1 MSHAAGLEAAAA
13 MLVIAAFL
21 GTVVARALP
30 FGGMRRTAEEAALI
44 LVCATPA
51 IALLTPYLRRHLWAP
66 AAVIA
71 CGYGS
76 FYVIRSVQLR
86 RANRDTVRLLLGMHR
101 DATFGE
107 VWAEA
112 ERIEPRPLT
121 NRGRLVIALAAAAIL
136 AIGQAT
142 GRYDTALIGLGLG
155 AAESTLRPAYHRR
168 LVERIRQIG
177 H

>member
-1 MSHAAGLEAAAA
+1 MSRAEGLEAAAA
-13 MLVIAAFL
+13 LLVLAGCL
-21 GTVVARALP
+21 GVTSRVLP

-51 IALLTPYLRRHLWAP
+51 LALLAPYLRHHLWAP

-76 FYVIRSVQLR
+76 FYLIRSFQLR
-86 RANRDTVRLLLGMHR
+86 RANRDTVRLLLGLHR

-121 NRGRLVIALAAAAIL
+121 NRGRLVIAAVAAAIL
-136 AIGQAT
+136 VIGQMT

-168 LVERIRQIG
+168 LVEKIRQIG

>member
-1 MSHAAGLEAAAA
+1 VSRAEGLEAAAA
-13 MLVIAAFL
+13 LLVLAGFL
-21 GTVVARALP
+21 GVAARTLP

-51 IALLTPYLRRHLWAP
+51 VALLTPYLRHHLWAP

-76 FYVIRSVQLR
+76 FYLIRSFQLR
-86 RANRDTVRLLLGMHR
+86 RANRDTVRLLLGLHR
-101 DATFGE
+101 DTTFGE

-112 ERIEPRPLT
+112 ERVDPRPLT
-121 NRGRLVIALAAAAIL
+121 NRGRLVIAVVAAAIL
-136 AIGQAT
+136 AIGEMT

-168 LVERIRQIG
+168 LVEKIRQIG

>member
-1 MSHAAGLEAAAA
+1 VSRAEGIEAAAA
-13 MLVIAAFL
+13 LLVLAGCL
-21 GTVVARALP
+21 GVTARVLA

-51 IALLTPYLRRHLWAP
+51 LALLTPYVRHHLWAP
-66 AAVIA
+66 AAVIG

-76 FYVIRSVQLR
+76 FYLIRSFQLR
-86 RANRDTVRLLLGMHR
+86 RANRDTVRLLLGLHR

-107 VWAEA
+107 VWSEA
-112 ERIEPRPLT
+112 ERIDPHPLT
-121 NRGRLVIALAAAAIL
+121 NRGRLAIAVVAAAIL
-136 AIGQAT
+136 ALGQMT
-142 GRYDTALIGLGLG
+142 GRLG

>member
-1 MSHAAGLEAAAA
+1 VSRTAGVEAAAA
-13 MLVIAAFL
+13 LLLLAAFL
-21 GTVVARALP
+21 GTIVARTLP
-30 FGGMRRTAEEAALI
+30 YGGMRRTAEEAALI

-51 IALLTPYLRRHLWAP
+51 LALLTPYLRRHLWAP

-76 FYVIRSVQLR
+76 FYLIRSFQLR
-86 RANRDTVRLLLGMHR
+86 RANRDAVRLLLGLHR

-112 ERIEPRPLT
+112 ERIDPRPLT
-121 NRGRLVIALAAAAIL
+121 NRGRVMIAVAAAAIL
-136 AIGQAT
+136 VIGQMT

-168 LVERIRQIG
+168 LVEKIREIG

>member
-1 MSHAAGLEAAAA
+1 VSRAEGLEAAAA
-13 MLVIAAFL
+13 MLVLAACLGIAA
-21 GTVVARALP
+21 RILP
-30 FGGMRRTAEEAALI
+30 PGGMRRRAEEAALI
-44 LVCATPA
+44 VVCATPA
-51 IALLTPYLRRHLWAP
+51 LALLTPYLRHHLWAP

-76 FYVIRSVQLR
+76 FYLIRSFQLR
-86 RANRDTVRLLLGMHR
+86 RANRDSVRLLLGLHR

-112 ERIEPRPLT
+112 ERIDPRPLT
-121 NRGRLVIALAAAAIL
+121 NRGRLVIAGVAAAIL
-136 AIGQAT
+136 VIGQMT

-168 LVERIRQIG
+168 LVEKIRQIG

>member
-1 MSHAAGLEAAAA
+1 MSRAEGLEAAAA
-13 MLVIAAFL
+13 LLVLAGFL
-21 GTVVARALP
+21 GVAARTLP

-51 IALLTPYLRRHLWAP
+51 VALLTPYLRHHLWAP

-76 FYVIRSVQLR
+76 FYLIRSFQLR
-86 RANRDTVRLLLGMHR
+86 RANRDTVRLLLGLHR
-101 DATFGE
+101 DTTFGE

-112 ERIEPRPLT
+112 ERVDPRPLT
-121 NRGRLVIALAAAAIL
+121 NRGRLVIAVVAAAIL
-136 AIGQAT
+136 AIGETT

-168 LVERIRQIG
+168 LVEKIRQIG

>member
-1 MSHAAGLEAAAA
+1 VSRAEGLEAAAA
-13 MLVIAAFL
+13 LLVIAGFL
-21 GTVVARALP
+21 GGIVARTLP

-51 IALLTPYLRRHLWAP
+51 LALLTPYLRHHLWAP

-76 FYVIRSVQLR
+76 FYLIRSFQLR
-86 RANRDTVRLLLGMHR
+86 RANRDTVRLLLGLHR

-107 VWAEA
+107 VWIEA
-112 ERIEPRPLT
+112 ERLDPRPLT
-121 NRGRLVIALAAAAIL
+121 NQARLVIAAAAAAIL
-136 AIGQAT
+136 VIGQMT

>member
-1 MSHAAGLEAAAA
+1 VSRAEGLEAAAA
-13 MLVIAAFL
+13 LLVLAGFL
-21 GTVVARALP
+21 GVAARTLP

-51 IALLTPYLRRHLWAP
+51 VALLTPYLRHHLWAP

-76 FYVIRSVQLR
+76 FYLIRSFQLR
-86 RANRDTVRLLLGMHR
+86 RANRDTVRLLLGLHR
-101 DATFGE
+101 DTTFGE

-112 ERIEPRPLT
+112 ERVDPRPLT
-121 NRGRLVIALAAAAIL
+121 NRGRLVIAVVAAAIL
-136 AIGQAT
+136 AIGEIT

-168 LVERIRQIG
+168 LVEKIRQIG

>member
-1 MSHAAGLEAAAA
+1 MSRAEGLEAAAA
-13 MLVIAAFL
+13 LLVLAAFL
-21 GTVVARALP
+21 GVSARMLP

-51 IALLTPYLRRHLWAP
+51 LALLTPYLRHHLWAP

-76 FYVIRSVQLR
+76 FYLIRSFQLR
-86 RANRDTVRLLLGMHR
+86 RANRDTVRLLMGLHR
-101 DATFGE
+101 DATFGQ

-112 ERIEPRPLT
+112 ERIDPHPLT
-121 NRGRLVIALAAAAIL
+121 NRGRLVIAAAAATIL
-136 AIGQAT
+136 VVGQMT

-168 LVERIRQIG
+168 LVEKIRQIG

>member
-1 MSHAAGLEAAAA
+1 MSRAEGLEAAGAL
-13 MLVIAAFL
+13 LVLAGCL
-21 GTVVARALP
+21 GVTARVLP
-30 FGGMRRTAEEAALI
+30 TGWMRRTAEEAALI

-51 IALLTPYLRRHLWAP
+51 LALLTPYLRHHLWAP

-76 FYVIRSVQLR
+76 FYLIRSYQLR
-86 RANRDTVRLLLGMHR
+86 RANRDTVRLLLGLHR

-107 VWAEA
+107 VWSEA

-121 NRGRLVIALAAAAIL
+121 NRGRLVIAAAAAAIL
-136 AIGQAT
+136 VFGQMS

-168 LVERIRQIG
+168 LVEKIRQIG

>member
-1 MSHAAGLEAAAA
+1 VSRTSGLEAAAA
-13 MLVIAAFL
+13 MLLVALFL
-21 GTVVARALP
+21 GTIVARALP

-51 IALLTPYLRRHLWAP
+51 LALLTPYLRRHLWAP

-76 FYVIRSVQLR
+76 FYLIRSFQLR
-86 RANRDTVRLLLGMHR
+86 RANRDTVRLLLGLHR

-107 VWAEA
+107 VWSEA
-112 ERIEPRPLT
+112 ERINPRPLT
-121 NRGRLVIALAAAAIL
+121 NRGRLVIAAVAATIL
-136 AIGQAT
+136 VVGQMT

-168 LVERIRQIG
+168 LVDRIRQIG

>member
-1 MSHAAGLEAAAA
+1 VSRAEGLEAAAA
-13 MLVIAAFL
+13 MLVLAACLGIAA
-21 GTVVARALP
+21 RILP
-30 FGGMRRTAEEAALI
+30 PGGMRRTAEEAALTV
-44 LVCATPA
+44 VCATPA
-51 IALLTPYLRRHLWAP
+51 LALLTPYLRHHLWAP

-76 FYVIRSVQLR
+76 FYLIRSFQLR
-86 RANRDTVRLLLGMHR
+86 RANRDSVRLLLGLHR

-112 ERIEPRPLT
+112 ERIDPRPLT
-121 NRGRLVIALAAAAIL
+121 NRGRLVIAGVAAAIL
-136 AIGQAT
+136 VIGQMT

-168 LVERIRQIG
+168 LVEKIRQIG

>member
-1 MSHAAGLEAAAA
+1 VSRSAGIEAAAA
-13 MLVIAAFL
+13 LLVLAGCL
-21 GTVVARALP
+21 GLTSRILP

-51 IALLTPYLRRHLWAP
+51 LALLAPYLRRHLWAP

-76 FYVIRSVQLR
+76 FYLIRSVQLR
-86 RANRDTVRLLLGMHR
+86 RANRDTVRLLLGLHR

-107 VWAEA
+107 VWSEA
-112 ERIEPRPLT
+112 ERINPRPLT
-121 NRGRLVIALAAAAIL
+121 NRGRLVIAGVAAAIL
-136 AIGQAT
+136 VLGQLT

-155 AAESTLRPAYHRR
+155 AAESTLRPAFHRR